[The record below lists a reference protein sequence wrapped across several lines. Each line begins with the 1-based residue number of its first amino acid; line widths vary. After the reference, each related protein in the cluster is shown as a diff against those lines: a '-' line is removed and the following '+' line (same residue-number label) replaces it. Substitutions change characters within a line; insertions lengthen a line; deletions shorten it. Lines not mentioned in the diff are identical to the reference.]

1 MTKTINSRLKLQLS
15 NSQKVFE
22 VLNQSVPVLI
32 GIFIFFNPFPHT
44 TAIKEICFY
53 LAVLIVLILVV
64 FRRGTFIFKT
74 PLMLPFGLF
83 VLWVFIGLFFAVNK
97 ENSIHDFYS
106 HLLRYIMLY
115 YILINFFNSKKRLIN
130 LSWIIISSA
139 TLFSFG
145 GLFYYYFISGHSLTE
160 AFAYDFSQIPTNFV
174 SFITLFAAILC
185 LQNILSEK
193 HLNRKLIFVGCFNII
208 LLATVMTKARS
219 SIVAA
224 VFAFIVCLINEK
236 RIAIFLVAVF
246 LVIVA
251 TTSIKGQFLHRDV
264 ISSLRLDIHFITYE
278 IIKDY
283 PIIGIGFGGQTYG
296 QDIDLKAY
304 QKRVPEKFKRITIIY
319 DPHNMLFSVAVR
331 TGIVGL
337 ALFLYI
343 IYIFL
348 KICWKTI
355 RYGKDDFIKSWG
367 LAITSAFVAYFIVGL
382 FEPTFSHMQQVVLF
396 TIFSMITILWRLNQ
410 GEAEIRI
417 NQLRP

>member
-1 MTKTINSRLKLQLS
+1 MDKTINSRLKLQLS

-53 LAVLIVLILVV
+53 LAVLIMLILIVSK
-64 FRRGTFIFKT
+64 RSTFIFKT

-83 VLWVFIGLFFAVNK
+83 VLWVFIGLFFALNK

-106 HLLRYIMLY
+106 HLLRYIVLY
-115 YILINFFNSKKRLIN
+115 YILINFFNSKKRLIY

-139 TLFSFG
+139 TIFSFG
-145 GLFYYYFISGHSLTE
+145 GLFYFYFILGRRLTE
-160 AFAYDFSQIPTNFV
+160 RFAISFSQIPTNFV
-174 SFITLFAAILC
+174 SFITLFAIILS
-185 LQNILSEK
+185 LRNILSEK

-208 LLATVMTKARS
+208 LFATVMTKTRS
-219 SIVAA
+219 AFIAA
-224 VFAFIVCLINEK
+224 VFAFIVLLINKK
-236 RIAIFLVAVF
+236 RLAIFLVSVL

-251 TTSIKGQFLHRDV
+251 TTSLKDRFLHNN
-264 ISSLRLDIHFITYE
+264 IIYSLRLDVNYITYE

-304 QKRVPEKFKRITIIY
+304 QKRVPNKFKATRILN

-355 RYGKDDFIKSWG
+355 RYGKDDIIKNWG
-367 LAITSAFVAYFIVGL
+367 LSITSAFVAYFIIGL
-382 FEPTFSHMQQVVLF
+382 FEPTFSHMQQVVLY

-410 GEAEIRI
+410 GDAT
-417 NQLRP
+417 